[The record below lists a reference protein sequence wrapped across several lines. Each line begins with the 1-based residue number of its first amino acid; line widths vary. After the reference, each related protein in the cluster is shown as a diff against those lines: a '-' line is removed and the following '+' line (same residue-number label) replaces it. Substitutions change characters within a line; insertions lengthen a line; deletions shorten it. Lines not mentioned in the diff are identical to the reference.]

1 MLEATQK
8 ALAEVFRAVLQLE
21 DGANVQGVRQI
32 NQPSWDSLAHVS
44 LMAAIESEF
53 NLAIDTAD
61 SMDLTSFEAV
71 ALYLEE
77 RGL

>member
-1 MLEATQK
+1 MRDTTEQTLS
-8 ALAEVFRAVLQLE
+8 EVFRAVLQL
-21 DGANVQGVRQI
+21 DGAADVTGIRQV

-53 NLAIDTAD
+53 SLTIDITD
-61 SMDLTSFEAV
+61 SLELTSFAAV

-77 RGL
+77 QGL

>member
-1 MLEATQK
+1 MRDTTEQT
-8 ALAEVFRAVLQLE
+8 LAEIVRAVLQL
-21 DGANVQGVRQI
+21 DGATDVTGLRQL

-53 NLAIDTAD
+53 NVKIDITD
-61 SMDLTSFEAV
+61 SLELTSFAAV

-77 RGL
+77 QGL